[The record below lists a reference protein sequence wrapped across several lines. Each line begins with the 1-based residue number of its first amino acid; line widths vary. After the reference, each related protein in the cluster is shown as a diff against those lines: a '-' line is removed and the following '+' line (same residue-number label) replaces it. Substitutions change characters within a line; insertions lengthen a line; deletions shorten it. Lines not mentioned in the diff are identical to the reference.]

1 MIHCCFWWVHTDF
14 QSEAVGAGCAPVMRL
29 TCGSITKVMISF
41 LDGEVTAADSS
52 YQYGTVGGG
61 EREIPLKMQ
70 HMVKLSSLC
79 FSFCRTVV
87 MDESSAECETVFVVE
102 YCESEMFVVSNAM
115 THTEHVGCDVF
126 CSSYWKKDVKF

>member
-52 YQYGTVGGG
+52 YQYGTVGGRG
-61 EREIPLKMQ
+61 GRE
-70 HMVKLSSLC
+70 
-79 FSFCRTVV
+79 
-87 MDESSAECETVFVVE
+87 
-102 YCESEMFVVSNAM
+102 
-115 THTEHVGCDVF
+115 
-126 CSSYWKKDVKF
+126 KFP